1 MHLKGYLSIHA
12 SFVGF
17 QNLFTNIFIMFDD
30 ECFKNLAPF
39 FQKRFSYGNE
49 MHHQQGGDPG
59 YDHHVSPHHSQS
71 YLPNTSPHVQQP
83 LPATTMAS
91 SVAALQRLS
100 ASIDVTAIPAS
111 RSNRY
116 AKKNMRKEKVDT
128 TIF

>member
-17 QNLFTNIFIMFDD
+17 QNLLQTFMLCLL
-30 ECFKNLAPF
+30 EKCFKFGPL

-116 AKKNMRKEKVDT
+116 AKYAKRKS
-128 TIF
+128 